1 MEFLNEQIIRT
12 GFFITLAL
20 IIIPFGRNRL
30 KKKSLLIANTKYV
43 KRLPR
48 YKILNYVYKFSILIV
63 IVAFFASMMVGFFL
77 NARLV
82 EINEEIHEEYNRDI
96 FLCMDVSGSMYR
108 LNKEIVVN
116 FKKIVKKLDGDRV
129 GIVIF
134 DNSSVVLSPL
144 TDDYDFVL
152 DVLDKIEEACDG
164 YTFGMNSGNS
174 SYLLAGTRSGTGSSL
189 VGDGLTTCVNV
200 FANTDRS
207 AEGLMTED
215 RTRIIILSTDNMAG
229 QGLFTLE
236 EAVEYAKS
244 ENIVVHGITPLA
256 DNVSYYGSITENF
269 RTVVKKT
276 GGKLYFGNQQ
286 SVSNIINDIDRTNKS
301 LLKTEKEIIKVE
313 IPEYSFKYLLIAF
326 GIYIVFS
333 RKIRL

>member
-12 GFFITLAL
+12 GFFITIIL
-20 IIIPFGRNRL
+20 IIIPFGKSRL
-30 KKKSLLIANTKYV
+30 KRKSLLVANTKYV
-43 KRLPR
+43 KQLPR
-48 YKILNYVYKFSILIV
+48 YKVLNFIYIFSILIV
-63 IVAFFASMMVGFFL
+63 ILAFFASMMVSFFL

-82 EINEEIHEEYNRDI
+82 EVNEEIHEEYNRDI

-116 FKKIVKKLDGDRV
+116 FKNIVKKLDGDRV

-164 YTFGMNSGNS
+164 YFSGSS

-200 FANTDRS
+200 FANTDKS

-229 QGLFTLE
+229 RGLFTLD
-236 EAVEYAKS
+236 EAVNYAKS
-244 ENIVVHGITPLA
+244 ENIVVHGITPLSSGI
-256 DNVSYYGSITENF
+256 SYYGNVTETF
-269 RTVVKKT
+269 RAAVNKT

-286 SVSNIINDIDRTNKS
+286 SVSNIINDIDKTNKS

-313 IPEYSFKYLLIAF
+313 IPEYSFSYLLIAF
-326 GIYIVFS
+326 GIYVVFS